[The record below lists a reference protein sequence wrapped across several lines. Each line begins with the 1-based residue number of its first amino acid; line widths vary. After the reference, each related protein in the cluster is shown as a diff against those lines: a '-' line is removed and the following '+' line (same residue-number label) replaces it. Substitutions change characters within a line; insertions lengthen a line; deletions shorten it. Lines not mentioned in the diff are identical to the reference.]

1 MASNNKKI
9 KTSDSSK
16 DANAKNMNM
25 SLVPTVTAKKDKEE
39 LDMNSMTEEDLK
51 LLQTKGEQTR

>member
-1 MASNNKKI
+1 MASNNNKI
-9 KTSDSSK
+9 KTSDSSR
-16 DANAKNMNM
+16 DVNAKNMNM

-51 LLQTKGEQTR
+51 LLQTKGKQTR

>member
-9 KTSDSSK
+9 KTSDSSR
-16 DANAKNMNM
+16 DVNAKNMNM

-39 LDMNSMTEEDLK
+39 LDLNSMTEEDLK
-51 LLQTKGEQTR
+51 LLQTKGEQTH

>member
-9 KTSDSSK
+9 KTSDSSR
-16 DANAKNMNM
+16 DVNAKNMNM

-39 LDMNSMTEEDLK
+39 LDLNSMTEEDLK